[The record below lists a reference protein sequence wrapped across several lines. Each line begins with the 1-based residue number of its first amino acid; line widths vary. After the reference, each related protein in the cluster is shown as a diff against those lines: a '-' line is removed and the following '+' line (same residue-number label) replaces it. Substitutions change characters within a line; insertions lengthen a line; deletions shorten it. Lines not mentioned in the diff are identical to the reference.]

1 MESQKQGSA
10 LFSGLLA
17 LIGIGVVVQLWL
29 MATSVDALLGGRKD
43 VPMWAAI
50 ASGVVFVINALLVL
64 YVFDFDKRLR
74 AREK

>member
-29 MATSVDALLGGRKD
+29 MSISVDALMGGHND
-43 VPMWAAI
+43 VPMWAAV
-50 ASGVVFVINALLVL
+50 ASGVVFLINAALVL
-64 YVFDFDKRLR
+64 YVFAFDKRLR
-74 AREK
+74 DREK